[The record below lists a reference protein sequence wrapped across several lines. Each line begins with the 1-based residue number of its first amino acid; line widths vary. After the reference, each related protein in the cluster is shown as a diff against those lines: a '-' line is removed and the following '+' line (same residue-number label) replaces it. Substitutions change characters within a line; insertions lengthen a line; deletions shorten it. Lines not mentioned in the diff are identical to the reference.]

1 LKRTKVLALVEAV
14 VVTGPAKNLLRFGV
28 DCRDLVDL
36 SLVTFIRASRE
47 KFSELSDNQFITK
60 ARSLGIPIHIIRE
73 TGPFDLSV
81 LRGLRQICQ
90 LQDADIVQTHG
101 LKSHFL
107 VSLLTKRSSRWIAFH
122 HGYTSENL
130 KAWLYREFDRWS
142 LKRCDLVVT
151 VCSAFARILEDR
163 GVPKERIFVVPNS
176 VNAEVAKPDLTQPV
190 ATILREQIPR
200 GERIVIAVGR
210 LSAEKG
216 HRYLIDAVSRV
227 LRDSPQLRFRVLIAG
242 TGPADRKLKEQ
253 VRKNGLDQHV
263 TFIGHCYDIK
273 AVFSIADLFVLP
285 SLSEGSPNALLES
298 MAARVPIVATNVG
311 GVSEHVTDGRSA
323 LLVPPGDSA
332 ALAKAM
338 IQLLSDRSTA
348 TEFANT
354 AFERARL
361 NFSTAKH
368 DQDILKIY
376 DRLLGNQVE

>member
-1 LKRTKVLALVEAV
+1 LKRIKVLALVEAV
-14 VVTGPAKNLLRFGV
+14 VVSGPAKNLLRFGV

-36 SLVTFIRASRE
+36 SVVTFIRASRE
-47 KFSELSDNQFITK
+47 NFSEFSNNQFITT

-73 TGPFDLSV
+73 TGPFDRSV
-81 LRGLRQICQ
+81 LGGLRQVCE

-107 VSLLTKRSSRWIAFH
+107 VSLITKRRSRWIAFH
-122 HGYTSENL
+122 HGYTNENL
-130 KAWLYREFDRWS
+130 KARFYRVFDRWS
-142 LKRCDLVVT
+142 LRRCDLVIT
-151 VCSAFARILEDR
+151 VCSAFARILAAR
-163 GVPKERIFVVPNS
+163 GVPRERIFVVPNS
-176 VNAEVAKPDLTQPV
+176 VNTEVGKPDVTQPE
-190 ATILREQIPR
+190 ATIQIGQIPP

-210 LSAEKG
+210 LSVEKG

-242 TGPADRKLKEQ
+242 SGPADRKLKQQ
-253 VRKNGLDQHV
+253 VSKSGLDQHV

-311 GVSEHVTDGRSA
+311 GVSEHVTDGDSA

-348 TEFANT
+348 TKFADT

-368 DQDILKIY
+368 DQHILKIY
-376 DRLLGNQVE
+376 DRVLDNQVE